1 VFIEAKQNE
10 NEKKRAREKIMYD
23 HHDSYV
29 SIETT

>member
-1 VFIEAKQNE
+1 
-10 NEKKRAREKIMYD
+10 MYD